1 LLGRPGP
8 ACAGIRRGDI
18 RNVDVDDYDY
28 DYDYDYVDVDV
39 DG

>member
-8 ACAGIRRGDI
+8 AFAGVQRGDI
-18 RNVDVDDYDY
+18 RNVHVY

-39 DG
+39 DVDVDV